1 MLNPS
6 SQSSRIRL
14 AWAGFAFL
22 YIAIGLLAAD
32 AKPISDEIAHY
43 VHINWF
49 DHGKFKIAGEIL
61 TVLPGYHAISAAIL
75 WVTDLRTL
83 AAARWLNAFYGL
95 LAIGAFHWMRGK
107 AYGKADAAA
116 TLQFALLPILFPY
129 NFMVFTDVLSLALV
143 LAAGALTL
151 SRRHL
156 ASGALM
162 AVALC
167 VRQTNVIWL
176 PLFAWI
182 ACSPDRVFVLPPV
195 RQMIARAWPYAVGVG
210 LFLAYWLWNGSIS
223 LSKEQTVMH
232 PDFSIHVGNVY
243 FLLFMCALLFPLHL
257 LAGMK
262 SFVAQVRTRPWL
274 IAIPLA
280 AFALYWALFRVDHP
294 FNQVAE
300 PWMVHNHIILLAQS
314 TWWWKA
320 AFGLI
325 GVVAGCGLAN
335 TRLRPPSAWMLY
347 PLTFFALASSW
358 MVEHRY
364 ALVPIALWLVFR
376 ERESGKIETATTALW
391 AVLAVCFC
399 LGTFTGRF
407 SL

>member
-1 MLNPS
+1 
-6 SQSSRIRL
+6 
-14 AWAGFAFL
+14 
-22 YIAIGLLAAD
+22 
-32 AKPISDEIAHY
+32 
-43 VHINWF
+43 
-49 DHGKFKIAGEIL
+49 
-61 TVLPGYHAISAAIL
+61 
-75 WVTDLRTL
+75 
-83 AAARWLNAFYGL
+83 
-95 LAIGAFHWMRGK
+95 
-107 AYGKADAAA
+107 
-116 TLQFALLPILFPY
+116 
-129 NFMVFTDVLSLALV
+129 
-143 LAAGALTL
+143 
-151 SRRHL
+151 
-156 ASGALM
+156 
-162 AVALC
+162 
-167 VRQTNVIWL
+167 
-176 PLFAWI
+176 
-182 ACSPDRVFVLPPV
+182 
-195 RQMIARAWPYAVGVG
+195 
-210 LFLAYWLWNGSIS
+210 
-223 LSKEQTVMH
+223 MH